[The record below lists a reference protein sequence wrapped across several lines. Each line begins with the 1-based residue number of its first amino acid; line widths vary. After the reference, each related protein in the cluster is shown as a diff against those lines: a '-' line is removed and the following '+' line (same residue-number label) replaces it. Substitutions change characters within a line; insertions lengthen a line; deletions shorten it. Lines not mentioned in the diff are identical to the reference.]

1 MSNTIMVIE
10 DNDAIRGNVVEILEL
25 AGYTVL
31 SANNG
36 KAGVDLVLN
45 SIPDLILCDIMMPQM
60 DGYGVLYL
68 LNKNPETSHIPF
80 IFLTAKAEHI
90 DMRRGMEMGADD
102 YLTKPFDHIE
112 LLNAVESRLKK
123 KEQQQQFYSKALDQ
137 LDNLISKIDGLA
149 ELTKIIQGR
158 KTRSFKKN
166 QVVYYEGDKSSG
178 LNIVVS
184 GRIKSIRQSEDGRE
198 LMTGIYTNEDYIGIN
213 AALSG
218 DSYTDTATA
227 IEDSVLCH
235 IPQSQ
240 VDSLINQ
247 YPEVA
252 KKFIKVLA
260 KDIREKEELLIQLTY
275 NSVRKKMSEALLRLY
290 RAGND
295 TLTFS
300 ISREN
305 LAAMSGMAIETVSRT
320 LADFKEEGLI
330 EKKSSTLVILDLARL
345 IKMKN

>member
-149 ELTKIIQGR
+149 ELTKIIKGR

-166 QVVYYEGDKSSG
+166 QVVYYE
-178 LNIVVS
+178 
-184 GRIKSIRQSEDGRE
+184 
-198 LMTGIYTNEDYIGIN
+198 
-213 AALSG
+213 A
-218 DSYTDTATA
+218 
-227 IEDSVLCH
+227 
-235 IPQSQ
+235 
-240 VDSLINQ
+240 
-247 YPEVA
+247 
-252 KKFIKVLA
+252 IKVRDL
-260 KDIREKEELLIQLTY
+260 ILL
-275 NSVRKKMSEALLRLY
+275 
-290 RAGND
+290 
-295 TLTFS
+295 
-300 ISREN
+300 
-305 LAAMSGMAIETVSRT
+305 LAAESNRYGSQRT
-320 LADFKEEGLI
+320 DG
-330 EKKSSTLVILDLARL
+330 S
-345 IKMKN
+345 

>member
-1 MSNTIMVIE
+1 
-10 DNDAIRGNVVEILEL
+10 
-25 AGYTVL
+25 
-31 SANNG
+31 
-36 KAGVDLVLN
+36 
-45 SIPDLILCDIMMPQM
+45 
-60 DGYGVLYL
+60 
-68 LNKNPETSHIPF
+68 
-80 IFLTAKAEHI
+80 
-90 DMRRGMEMGADD
+90 
-102 YLTKPFDHIE
+102 
-112 LLNAVESRLKK
+112 
-123 KEQQQQFYSKALDQ
+123 
-137 LDNLISKIDGLA
+137 
-149 ELTKIIQGR
+149 
-158 KTRSFKKN
+158 
-166 QVVYYEGDKSSG
+166 
-178 LNIVVS
+178 
-184 GRIKSIRQSEDGRE
+184 
-198 LMTGIYTNEDYIGIN
+198 MTGIYTNEDYIGIN

-227 IEDSVLCH
+227 IEDSLLCH

-275 NSVRKKMSEALLRLY
+275 NSVRKKMAEALLRLY